1 MEVGS
6 KTTVGSDKGSLPRRH
21 SASDLLDGREGR
33 IETSSNNRFLSKY
46 GQSLGSKLNPI
57 LYTGRKSR
65 TDSDGAKISVK
76 KKSVLRKKDE
86 DAAEEL
92 EPDNS
97 IGKEEGDWNSTT
109 ADLVDTLDED
119 ETELLSSRLGEN
131 ESQYSADES
140 NNGDEEFSS
149 LECESDNDPLEDTNF
164 KLENFLKGMPFS
176 NSSVI
181 QGIEEPME
189 KSLGLL
195 QPEKLSEKEVEVPK
209 DEEVEDHARNK
220 FKAAAKQYRRRGGTC
235 SSSRNTHHA
244 QKFRKNLQLVGK
256 LGKFL
261 APMKMELIPLNVYRR
276 RN

>member
-1 MEVGS
+1 MSKDGDSLVEAME
-6 KTTVGSDKGSLPRRH
+6 
-21 SASDLLDGREGR
+21 
-33 IETSSNNRFLSKY
+33 IEARNLWVNM
-46 GQSLGSKLNPI
+46 LN
-57 LYTGRKSR
+57 
-65 TDSDGAKISVK
+65 DSFEA
-76 KKSVLRKKDE
+76 
-86 DAAEEL
+86 EL
-92 EPDNS
+92 E
-97 IGKEEGDWNSTT
+97 KEEGDWNSTT
-109 ADLVDTLDED
+109 ADLIDTLDEY
-119 ETELLSSRLGEN
+119 ETKLLSSGLGEN

-164 KLENFLKGMPFS
+164 KLENFLKDLPFP

-195 QPEKLSEKEVEVPK
+195 QLEKLSEKEVEVPK

-235 SSSRNTHHA
+235 SSLRNTHHA

-256 LGKFL
+256 LGEVPCSYEDGIDSPKCVQKKKL
-261 APMKMELIPLNVYRR
+261 EG
-276 RN
+276 